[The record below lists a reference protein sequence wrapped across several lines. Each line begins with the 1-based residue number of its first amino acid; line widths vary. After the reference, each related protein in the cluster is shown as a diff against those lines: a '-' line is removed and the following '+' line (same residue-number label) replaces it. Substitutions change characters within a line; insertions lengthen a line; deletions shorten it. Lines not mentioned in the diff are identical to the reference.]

1 MPTNRTAPKRE
12 RAAKGSISKRGAK
25 SRAVSVP
32 VEIVVDDGMTDQ
44 QRLFVEQYFIN
55 GMNATEAA
63 LAVYDTTDRH
73 VAQVMGS
80 ENLSKPVIRA
90 RINERLDQFHL
101 TANEVLA
108 RFAFHA
114 RGSMEEFIDVD
125 SGTIDLKKARDGKKL
140 GLIKKF
146 RTKFTTTTKT
156 TGDGKRAITE
166 EIEVLETEIE
176 LHDAQAAL
184 VHLGKH
190 LGLFQPE
197 VNINNFNMLTDD
209 QLEALANGKPVQ
221 VVNVIAESVK

>member
-1 MPTNRTAPKRE
+1 MAKRTTKSARTA
-12 RAAKGSISKRGAK
+12 AASTSNRGAK
-25 SRAVSVP
+25 SRGVSVP
-32 VEIVVDDGMTDQ
+32 EVAVDELNDQ
-44 QRLFVEQYFIN
+44 QRMFIEQYFIN
-55 GMNATEAA
+55 GLNATEAA

-90 RINERLDQFHL
+90 RINERLDEFHL

-108 RFAFHA
+108 RLAFHA

-125 SGTIDLKKARDGKKL
+125 SGTVDLKKARAGKKL

-184 VHLGKH
+184 VHIGKH
-190 LGLFQPE
+190 LGLFQADTT
-197 VNINNFNMLTDD
+197 INFNMLTDD
-209 QLEALANGKPVQ
+209 QLADLAAGKPVRT
-221 VVNVIAESVK
+221 ISVEAGK